1 MLNRTRKRLKHN
13 EQTLSPSQIRR
24 LMFSSAIVLTRCII
38 TSVALYDSDK
48 NNRIGLHAAAA
59 AAAAATTE
67 PSNQKRLVKIDGLVK
82 IVTGSRLLLV
92 PAHQRQLWPQLP

>member
-1 MLNRTRKRLKHN
+1 MHN
-13 EQTLSPSQIRR
+13 NICGIAFT
-24 LMFSSAIVLTRCII
+24 
-38 TSVALYDSDK
+38 YDSDK

-59 AAAAATTE
+59 AAAAASE